1 METADSNLTDPGT
14 QTTDSSAH
22 HQYTR
27 SSDPVYIP
35 VYVPVYMDD
44 DSSSTETIDNQPG
57 AGRTLDLAYQHLGR
71 KLERFA
77 GTVAHRLG
85 YGPLAIEKRINDI
98 LKTWYTE
105 LLSAGV
111 QESAHNR
118 RWFKNS
124 RHYFSQRG
132 FRKRIKEI
140 SNDPQ

>member
-1 METADSNLTDPGT
+1 METAGSNLTDPGP

-22 HQYTR
+22 HQDTR
-27 SSDPVYIP
+27 SSIPVYIP
-35 VYVPVYMDD
+35 IYVPVYLDD
-44 DSSSTETIDNQPG
+44 GSSSTETIDNQPG

-85 YGPLAIEKRINDI
+85 YGPLAVEKRINDI
-98 LKTWYTE
+98 LKIWYTE
-105 LLSAGV
+105 LPSAGI

-118 RWFKNS
+118 RWFKNF
-124 RHYFSQRG
+124 RHYFSQRSY
-132 FRKRIKEI
+132 RKRIEEI

>member
-1 METADSNLTDPGT
+1 METAGPNLTDPGP

-22 HQYTR
+22 HQDTR
-27 SSDPVYIP
+27 SSIPVYIP
-35 VYVPVYMDD
+35 VYVPVYLDD
-44 DSSSTETIDNQPG
+44 GSSSTETIDNQPG

-85 YGPLAIEKRINDI
+85 YGPLAVEKRINDI

-105 LLSAGV
+105 LPSAGI

-118 RWFKNS
+118 RWFKNF
-124 RHYFSQRG
+124 RHYFSQRS
-132 FRKRIKEI
+132 FRKRIEEI